1 MSKRYLLGKISAA
14 IVLLSTSTAMAL
26 PQEAGDGPDAH
37 VAPHGAPGKQVL
49 TIENQVEGEAQ
60 ALKGDP
66 LAPAEAQEPVWQ
78 VADVETLL
86 TYIDGVGAEGLV
98 PADYD
103 PKGLRAAL
111 AAGDPVAL
119 SAAATERFNRLS
131 SDLALGHVRG
141 EDRIDW
147 HIVDK
152 DLSEDRQAAMLEWA
166 LYHGTLKK
174 VLDDLLP
181 SHPQY
186 TALKTALA
194 RADKKDKAR
203 IDKIRLNLDRWRW
216 LPRDLGDRYII
227 SNIPAYTAAL
237 IEDGQTISRHR
248 AVAGAKKTPTP
259 QLMAKAQG
267 VIFNPWWEV
276 PPSIAPEVA
285 GKPGY
290 VAVRKE
296 DGSVQR
302 WRQPP
307 GPRNSL
313 GRVKFVMYNP
323 HLIYLHDTNAKNLF
337 NAEARA
343 RSHGCIRTEHILRLA
358 TLMLGMDGG
367 EWDTQKTVETLN
379 SGKTVQANFVNPVPV
394 YIVYF
399 SVAAKTDGTLIEYED
414 IYDRDA
420 PVMAALRDGT
430 AGRKKDQ
437 SAAAAEKSVPT
448 A

>member
-1 MSKRYLLGKISAA
+1 
-14 IVLLSTSTAMAL
+14 MAL
-26 PQEAGDGPDAH
+26 PQEADRAVEAEKAQDAPDAH
-37 VAPHGAPGKQVL
+37 VAPHGVPGKQVL
-49 TIENQVEGEAQ
+49 TVDEQIAQ
-60 ALKGDP
+60 GDP
-66 LAPAEAQEPVWQ
+66 LAPEEAKVPVWQ
-78 VADVETLL
+78 LADVEALL
-86 TYIDGVGAEGLV
+86 SYIDGVGAEGLA

-103 PKGLRAAL
+103 PEGLRAAMRS
-111 AAGDPVAL
+111 GDPATI
-119 SAAATERFNRLS
+119 SAAATERFNLLS
-131 SDLALGHVRG
+131 SDLALGHARG
-141 EDRIDW
+141 EDRVDW

-152 DLSEDRQAAMLEWA
+152 DLSKDRQAALLEWA
-166 LYHGTLKK
+166 LYHGRLKETL
-174 VLDDLLP
+174 DELLP
-181 SHPQY
+181 THPQY
-186 TALKTALA
+186 AALKTALVK
-194 RADKKDKAR
+194 ADKKDKKAVG
-203 IDKIRLNLDRWRW
+203 KIRLNLDRWRW

-237 IEDGQTISRHR
+237 IENGQTISRHR

-290 VAVRKE
+290 VAVRRD
-296 DGSVQR
+296 DGSIQR

-323 HLIYLHDTNAKNLF
+323 HLIYLHDTNARNLF

-343 RSHGCIRTEHILRLA
+343 RSHGCIRTENILKLA
-358 TLMLGMDGG
+358 TTLLGMDGG
-367 EWDTQKTVETLN
+367 EWDTQKTVDTLN
-379 SGKTVQANFVNPVPV
+379 SGETVQANFVNPVPV

-399 SVAAKTDGTLIEYED
+399 SVAATTDGKLIQYDD

-420 PVMAALRDGT
+420 PVIAALRD
-430 AGRKKDQ
+430 AGPVKGASQ
-437 SAAAAEKSVPT
+437 SAEAGKDGVPT